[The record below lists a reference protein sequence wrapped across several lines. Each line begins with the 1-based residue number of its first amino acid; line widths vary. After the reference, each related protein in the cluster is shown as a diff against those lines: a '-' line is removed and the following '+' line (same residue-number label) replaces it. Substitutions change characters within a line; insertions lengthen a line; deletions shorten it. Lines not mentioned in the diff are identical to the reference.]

1 MTAVPTVAVSEV
13 SRRFVTRH
21 ETIDAVRALS
31 FTVSEGTCTT
41 LLGPSGCGKSTVL
54 RIVAGLETP
63 DSGRVAL
70 GGSTVHDSALGIEVP
85 VNQRKVGMV
94 FQSYAVWPHMTVFE
108 NVAYPLRA
116 TGVAR
121 RDLTSRVMATLELVG
136 MASLG
141 RRRATQLSGGQ
152 QQRVALARA
161 LVAQP
166 RVLLLDEP
174 LSNLDAVLRV
184 QMQQEI
190 REIQRGL
197 GITMLYVTHDQ
208 DEALALSDHML
219 LLHEGRLVQQGTP
232 QELYDWPRTRF
243 AAGFIGKANFLD
255 VIGSHDV
262 IAGRNVLETPAGVL
276 CADVV
281 DPPAGPFRLAIR
293 PEAIR
298 LESVEAHEVVGAS
311 ARGDDRL
318 EGIVEDLAFRG
329 EAVDV
334 TVKVGGATLVARVP
348 RGTMLTSGE
357 RALVVVDPGDVR
369 LVIDDE
375 QEP

>member
-1 MTAVPTVAVSEV
+1 MTAAPVVAVSEI

-21 ETIDAVRALS
+21 DSVDAVRALS
-31 FTVSEGTCTT
+31 FTVPEGTCTT

-63 DSGRVAL
+63 DSGRVVL
-70 GGSTVHDSALGIEVP
+70 DGRTVHDESLGIEVP
-85 VNQRKVGMV
+85 VNRRRVGMV

-121 RDLTSRVMATLELVG
+121 RDVSSRVMVTLELVG
-136 MASLG
+136 MASLA

-184 QMQQEI
+184 QMQREI

-208 DEALALSDHML
+208 DEALALSDRML
-219 LLHEGRLVQQGTP
+219 LMHEGRLVQQGTP
-232 QELYDWPRTRF
+232 QELYDRPTTRF
-243 AAGFIGKANFLD
+243 AAGFIGKANVLEVLGSPD
-255 VIGSHDV
+255 VV
-262 IAGRNVLETPAGVL
+262 AGRNVIETPAGSL
-276 CADVV
+276 RADVI
-281 DPPAGPFRLAIR
+281 DPPVGRVRVVIR

-298 LESVEAHEVVGAS
+298 LELAEVRDLVDHPARVE
-311 ARGDDRL
+311 DNRL
-318 EGIVEDLAFRG
+318 PCVVEDLAFRG
-329 EAVDV
+329 EAIDV
-334 TVKVGGATLVARVP
+334 TVKVGGATLVARMP
-348 RGTMLTSGE
+348 RGPRWH
-357 RALVVVDPGDVR
+357 RA
-369 LVIDDE
+369 ITASSS
-375 QEP
+375 